1 VVDAFEVV
9 SARAE
14 ESMELLDGGRM
25 YEVVLVL
32 RDVEWE
38 EYPVP
43 VGVAVVVALGRV

>member
-1 VVDAFEVV
+1 MV

-14 ESMELLDGGRM
+14 ESMEVLEGGRM
-25 YEVVLVL
+25 YELVLVL

-43 VGVAVVVALGRV
+43 VGVVVVALGRV